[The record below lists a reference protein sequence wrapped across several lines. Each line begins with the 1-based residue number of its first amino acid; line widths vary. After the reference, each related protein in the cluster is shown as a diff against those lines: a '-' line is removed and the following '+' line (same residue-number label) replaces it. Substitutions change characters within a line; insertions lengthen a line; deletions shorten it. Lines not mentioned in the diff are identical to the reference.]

1 LSNQGHNV
9 CSPRCEPISCS
20 SPGLEKV
27 SRQFSMTKKID
38 TTLLEIFVSAVD
50 NKSLT
55 RAGMELNLVV
65 SAISKRIGEL
75 ERYVGKS
82 LLRRSGRGI
91 EPTAAGELLYLHAK
105 SILRSLQAAD
115 QALASFNDS
124 GVRKIRLLAN
134 QTTIVQSLPQQIASY
149 LSQTQDTSIDLIEGR
164 SMDIPAAISAGE
176 ADVGIYHGQH
186 PAAGVLSYPYRKDR
200 MALIVPQGHP
210 LQVRSSV
217 YFEEVLDYPLLG
229 VFPRYTLDQFL
240 ELAGPSLSR
249 PPKVV
254 LSVSNVEA
262 RCHMVK
268 EGVGI
273 AMVPEDIAMRYVAN
287 LGLGMIRIND
297 SWAERQFFG
306 CIRAADANDRYAHR
320 LLHHLCSKRCVA

>member
-1 LSNQGHNV
+1 
-9 CSPRCEPISCS
+9 
-20 SPGLEKV
+20 
-27 SRQFSMTKKID
+27 MTKKID
-38 TTLLEIFVSAVD
+38 TNLLEIFVSAVD

-55 RAGMELNLVV
+55 RAGIELNLVV

-105 SILRSLQAAD
+105 SILRSLRVAD
-115 QALASFNDS
+115 QALASFNDN
-124 GVRKIRLLAN
+124 GVRKIRLLAT
-134 QTTIVQSLPQQIASY
+134 QTTIVQSLPQQIAAY
-149 LSQTQDTSIDLIEGR
+149 LLQSQETSIYLIESR
-164 SMDIPAAISAGE
+164 SVDIPATVSAGE
-176 ADVGIYHGQH
+176 ADIGIYHAQY
-186 PAAGVLSYPYRKDR
+186 PAASVLSYPYRRDR
-200 MALIVPQGHP
+200 TALIVPKGHP
-210 LQVRSSV
+210 LQGRSSV

-229 VFPRYTLDQFL
+229 AFPRYTLDQFL

-254 LSVSNVEA
+254 FSVSNFEA

-268 EGVGI
+268 EGLGV
-273 AMVPEDIAMRYVAN
+273 AMMPEDIATRYVAN
-287 LGLGMIRIND
+287 LGLRMIRIND

-306 CIRAADANDRYAHR
+306 CIRAADANDHYAHR
-320 LLHHLCSKRCVA
+320 LLHHLCGKPFVA